1 MHVDE
6 IKITNSLNFFNLST
20 TKQFAMVTRK
30 IEDYDNEKDI
40 KTLKIENINERR
52 LLDMTTLKRKRVS
65 FILYTISAFIL
76 MVIQ

>member
-40 KTLKIENINERR
+40 KTLIIDERR
-52 LLDMTTLKRKRVS
+52 LFDMTTLIRKRVS